1 MLAVG
6 QVVAARH
13 ELTRPLARGRDPATW
28 LARDLETGR
37 DVVLR
42 FRSPGDVAGARL
54 AEAVHHAALLAPVA
68 TFEADGAAVDVFD
81 YLPGGEIGRL
91 RGRGW
96 PLSVRR
102 LLPVVDALA
111 QVHEAGWVHGDIK
124 CANVLLDGDGLARLA
139 DLGSARRIGETAAAG
154 ASPYSVSPERLDGA
168 PAAAAD
174 DVYALG
180 VLLHELVSGH
190 PPFYPDLTPERV
202 RGEIPAPLTG
212 RPTPP
217 EPLRALVAR
226 CLAKT
231 PADRPASMR
240 EVRTELDR
248 CLALEESAAT
258 KTTPDPPYVPRP
270 PAEVAPIRAQWQQ
283 TQAGGPGERELRR
296 QGFRRGLLAG
306 AALLLVAA
314 FGFTFFVL
322 PDLVASRAPR
332 EASAGAGPS
341 ASAPAAAPATAP
353 VEPPDLSRLA
363 EQKKLAEDRRQP
375 LPQRLQ
381 ALERRD
387 VEAWG
392 GGEVAQARRHL
403 ADGDAAMEQRDYV
416 VAMQHFDALASA
428 LDVLE
433 KRVPGVVAE
442 RLALAREAFDAGR
455 SADAQA
461 RFTSV
466 LSVAP
471 DHAGAKTGL
480 ARARVLDAV
489 LSETS
494 AATRAEQAGDSA
506 AALAAWRRAL
516 QLDPATAAAREGIA
530 RLEAR
535 AAGDVWSATLAQA
548 QAALARR
555 DYPAAQAAYER
566 AGRLRPGAPEVAEG
580 LGQVRRATETRALA
594 ATIERATTA
603 EREERWSQAL
613 AFYREALAT
622 EPALSAAQAGVERAE
637 PRTMLDAELQ
647 SYLERSE
654 RLFSPAGRD
663 VARNILGRAAAV
675 PAPGPRLK
683 SQVDRLQ
690 QLITQAETPIR
701 IALASDNVTEV
712 QIYRIG
718 KLGLFEQKD
727 LELMPG
733 RYTVVGTRQG
743 YRDVRKE
750 LNLLPGSPPPTL
762 VVRCEERI

>member
-1 MLAVG
+1 MLAAG
-6 QVVAARH
+6 QVVAVRH

-54 AEAVHHAALLAPVA
+54 AEAVRHAALLAPVA
-68 TFEADGAAVDVFD
+68 TFEADGAVVDVFD

-111 QVHEAGWVHGDIK
+111 QVHEAGWVHGDVK
-124 CANVLLDGDGLARLA
+124 SANVLLDGDGLARLA
-139 DLGSARRIGETAAAG
+139 DFGSARRIGETAAAG

-168 PAAAAD
+168 AAAVAD

-226 CLAKT
+226 CLAKA

-248 CLALEESAAT
+248 CLALEESPAT
-258 KTTPDPPYVPRP
+258 TTVPDQAYVPRP
-270 PAEVAPIRAQWQQ
+270 PVDAAPIRAQWQR
-283 TQAGGPGERELRR
+283 TQGGGLGERELRR

-322 PDLVASRAPR
+322 PELVASRAPR
-332 EASAGAGPS
+332 EASAGAGP
-341 ASAPAAAPATAP
+341 PAPATVPAA
-353 VEPPDLSRLA
+353 PPDLSRLA

-375 LPQRLQ
+375 LPERLQ

-392 GGEVAQARRHL
+392 GGEVAQARQHL
-403 ADGDAAMEQRDYV
+403 ADGDAAMEQRDYG
-416 VAMQHFDALASA
+416 VARRQFDALAGV

-433 KRVPGVVAE
+433 KRVPGVVTE
-442 RLALAREAFDAGR
+442 RLASAREAFDAGR

-461 RFTSV
+461 RFASV
-466 LSVAP
+466 LRVAP
-471 DHAGAKTGL
+471 DHVGAQSGL
-480 ARARVLDAV
+480 ARARVLDDV
-489 LSETS
+489 LRETS
-494 AATRAEQAGDSA
+494 AGARAEQAGDA
-506 AALAAWRRAL
+506 TAALAAWRRAL

-535 AAGDVWSATLAQA
+535 AAGDAWSATLAQA

-555 DYPAAQAAYER
+555 DYPAAKAAYEQ
-566 AGRLRPGAPEVAEG
+566 AGRLRPGAPEVADG
-580 LGQVRRATETRALA
+580 LAQVRGATETRALA
-594 ATIERATTA
+594 AMIERATAA

-622 EPALSAAQAGVERAE
+622 EPALSAAQAGIERAE
-637 PRTMLDAELQ
+637 PRAMLDAELQ

-683 SQVDRLQ
+683 SQVERLQ

>member
-1 MLAVG
+1 MLAAG

-42 FRSPGDVAGARL
+42 FRSPGDVAAARL
-54 AEAVHHAALLAPVA
+54 GGAVRHAALLAPMA

-96 PLSVRR
+96 PLPVRR

-111 QVHEAGWVHGDIK
+111 QVHEAGWVHGDVK
-124 CANVLLDGDGLARLA
+124 SANVLLDGDGLARLA
-139 DLGSARRIGETAAAG
+139 DFGSARRIGETAAAG

-174 DVYALG
+174 DIYALG

-202 RGEIPAPLTG
+202 RGEIPVPLTG

-217 EPLRALVAR
+217 EALRALVAR

-240 EVRTELDR
+240 EVRAELDR
-248 CLALEESAAT
+248 CLALEESPAIKTAA
-258 KTTPDPPYVPRP
+258 DQPYVPRP
-270 PAEVAPIRAQWQQ
+270 PAEAAPIRAQWQRD
-283 TQAGGPGERELRR
+283 QAGGPGERELRR

-322 PDLVASRAPR
+322 PELVASRPPR
-332 EASAGAGPS
+332 EDPAGAGP
-341 ASAPAAAPATAP
+341 PAPATVPAA
-353 VEPPDLSRLA
+353 PPDLSRLA

-392 GGEVAQARRHL
+392 GGEVAQARQHL

-416 VAMQHFDALASA
+416 VARRHFDALASV

-455 SADAQA
+455 SADAQV
-461 RFTSV
+461 RFASALRV
-466 LSVAP
+466 EP

-489 LSETS
+489 LRETS
-494 AATRAEQAGDSA
+494 AAARAEQAGDAA

-516 QLDPATAAAREGIA
+516 QLDPATAAAREGIE

-535 AAGDVWSATLAQA
+535 AVGDAWSATLAQA

-580 LGQVRRATETRALA
+580 LAQVRRATETRVLA
-594 ATIERATTA
+594 ATIERATAA

-613 AFYREALAT
+613 AFYREVLAT
-622 EPALSAAQAGVERAE
+622 EPALSAARAGVERAE
-637 PRTMLDAELQ
+637 PRAMLDAELQ